1 MKPNFMLVNTLTW
14 VAKSKRDFR
23 QLWITR
29 LNAAL
34 KPYDLKYNQFIALLE
49 KNKIDLNR
57 KILANLALED
67 PQTFAVI
74 VKKITSKQQNVK
86 QAKN

>member
-1 MKPNFMLVNTLTW
+1 MLVNTLTW
-14 VAKSKRDFR
+14 VAKIGKETFASFGSPV
-23 QLWITR
+23 LTPP
-29 LNAAL
+29 L
-34 KPYDLKYNQFIALLE
+34 KPYNLKYNQFIALLE

>member
-1 MKPNFMLVNTLTW
+1 
-14 VAKSKRDFR
+14 
-23 QLWITR
+23 
-29 LNAAL
+29 L
-34 KPYDLKYNQFIALLE
+34 K

-57 KILANLALED
+57 KILANIALDD
-67 PQTFAVI
+67 PQTFTVI